1 MSEVLKMAEAV
12 AAELA
17 EYHAEVMF
25 FPEFELRE
33 LEAMRVA
40 VVPTGTEYK
49 TVSRSSHE
57 ELLKVQ
63 IGFLKRGCEDE
74 LPEMLQLVEGLG
86 LGFLN
91 RKLAGATCVGVAYNP
106 IYSPEHLRERGQF
119 TSVIELT
126 FKRFGS

>member
-49 TVSRSSHE
+49 TVTRSSHE

-74 LPEMLQLVEGLG
+74 LPELLQLVEGLG

-91 RKLAGATCVGVAYNP
+91 RKLAGATCVGVSYNP

>member
-49 TVSRSSHE
+49 TVSRRSRE

-63 IGFLKRGCEDE
+63 IGFLKRGCEDK
-74 LPEMLQLVEGLG
+74 LPELLQLVEGLG

-106 IYSPEHLRERGQF
+106 IYSPDHLRERGQF

>member
-17 EYHAEVMF
+17 DYHAELMF

-49 TVSRSSHE
+49 TVSRSSRE

-74 LPEMLQLVEGLG
+74 LSELLQLIDGLG

>member
-49 TVSRSSHE
+49 TVSRSSRE

-63 IGFLKRGCEDE
+63 IGLLKRGCEDE
-74 LPEMLQLVEGLG
+74 LPELLQLVEGLG

>member
-74 LPEMLQLVEGLG
+74 LPELLQLVEGLG

-91 RKLAGATCVGVAYNP
+91 RKLAGATCVCVAYNP